1 MKALSFAKFGPPEE
15 VLDLVD
21 VDDPGAPGPG
31 EVLVGMVAM
40 AINPAD
46 ILKIEGR
53 YGASPPPL
61 PAIPGSDGV
70 GRVIA
75 VGEGVDHLSVGDMV
89 MPLAGP
95 MWVERMRT
103 PATAVV
109 KLPADVDPLQA
120 AMLKVNP
127 ATARLMLSEI
137 VALAPGD
144 WLIQNAANSAV
155 GLLVARFAREKGIH
169 TVNIVRRL
177 AAGRAVSEAGGDVII
192 VHDGSTAQALARE
205 VAASTKGAE
214 IKLGLDAVGGPGTNA
229 LAHAL
234 AEGGRIASYG
244 MMSGRPCEID
254 PEQLVF
260 RGITLTGFWLAEWF
274 QRADQQEIGAVFADL
289 VAGLTA
295 GGIASPVEAVYPLS
309 EGRGGVLHA
318 ARGARS
324 GKILLTTSKELVSR

>member
-1 MKALSFAKFGPPEE
+1 MKALRFANFGPPDE
-15 VLDLVD
+15 VLELVD
-21 VDDPGAPGPG
+21 AEGPGAPGPG

-40 AINPAD
+40 AVNPAD

-53 YGASPPPL
+53 YGALPPPL

-95 MWVERMRT
+95 MWVEQMRT
-103 PATAVV
+103 PAAAVV
-109 KLPADVDPLQA
+109 KLPADADPLQA

-155 GLLVARFAREKGIH
+155 GLLVARFAREKGIR

-205 VAASTKGAE
+205 IAASTKGAK
-214 IKLGLDAVGGPGTNA
+214 IRLGLDAVGGAATNA

-260 RGITLTGFWLAEWF
+260 RDITLTGFWLAEWF
-274 QRADQQEIGAVFADL
+274 QRASPTEIGGVFTEL
-289 VAGLTA
+289 VAGLSA
-295 GGIASPVEAVYPLS
+295 GEISSPIEAVYPLS
-309 EGRGGVLHA
+309 EGREAVMHA
-318 ARGARS
+318 TRGARS
-324 GKILLTTSKELVSR
+324 GKILLTTDDDLVSR

>member
-1 MKALSFAKFGPPEE
+1 MKALRFARFGPPGE
-15 VLDLVD
+15 VLELVEI
-21 VDDPGAPGPG
+21 DDPGAPGPG
-31 EVLVGMVAM
+31 EALVEMVAM
-40 AINPAD
+40 AVNPAD
-46 ILKIEGR
+46 ILRIEGR

-70 GRVIA
+70 GRVVALGKGVVHLA
-75 VGEGVDHLSVGDMV
+75 VGDVVV
-89 MPLAGP
+89 PLAGP
-95 MWVERMRT
+95 MWVERMRR
-103 PATAVV
+103 PAAALV
-109 KLPADVDPLQA
+109 KLPAGVDPLQA

-144 WLIQNAANSAV
+144 WLIQNASNSAV
-155 GLLVARFAREKGIH
+155 GLLVARFAREKGIR
-169 TVNIVRRL
+169 TVNLVRRL

-205 VAASTKGAE
+205 VAASTKGAG
-214 IKLGLDAVGGPGTNA
+214 IRLGLDAVGGAATNA

-234 AEGGRIASYG
+234 GEGGRIASYG

-260 RGITLTGFWLAEWF
+260 RDITLTGFWLAQWF
-274 QRADQQEIGAVFADL
+274 QRASAQEIGGLFADL
-289 VAGLTA
+289 AAGLAA
-295 GGIASPVEAVYPLS
+295 GEIASPVEAVYPLS
-309 EGRGGVLHA
+309 EGREALLHA

-324 GKILLTTSKELVSR
+324 GKILLTTRDDLVSR

>member
-1 MKALSFAKFGPPEE
+1 MKALSFAKFGPPGE
-15 VLDLVD
+15 VLELIEI
-21 VDDPGAPGPG
+21 DDPGAPGSG
-31 EVLVGMVAM
+31 EVIVEMIAM
-40 AINPAD
+40 AVNPAD

-53 YGASPPPL
+53 YGASPSPL

-75 VGEGVDHLSVGDMV
+75 RGEGVAHLELGDV
-89 MPLAGP
+89 VVPLAGP

-103 PATAVV
+103 SASAVV
-109 KLPADVDPLQA
+109 KLPTGVDPLQA

-137 VALAPGD
+137 VTLAPGD

-205 VAASTKGAE
+205 VAVSTKGAR
-214 IKLGLDAVGGPGTNA
+214 IRLGLDAVGGVATNA

-234 AEGGRIASYG
+234 AEAGRIASYG

-260 RGITLTGFWLAEWF
+260 RDITLTGFWLAQWF
-274 QRADQQEIGAVFADL
+274 QRANPTKIGALFSELATGL
-289 VAGLTA
+289 AAGR
-295 GGIASPVEAVYPLS
+295 IASPVEAVYPLS
-309 EGRGGVLHA
+309 EGREAVTHA

-324 GKILLTTSKELVSR
+324 GKILLTTDQNLVSR

>member
-1 MKALSFAKFGPPEE
+1 MKALRFATFGPPGE
-15 VLDLVD
+15 VLELVD

-31 EVLVGMVAM
+31 EVLVEMIAM
-40 AINPAD
+40 AVNPAD

-70 GRVIA
+70 GRVSA
-75 VGEGVDHLSVGDMV
+75 VGEGVDHLAVGDIV
-89 MPLAGP
+89 LPLAGP
-95 MWVERMRT
+95 MWVERLRT
-103 PATAVV
+103 PAAAVV

-137 VALAPGD
+137 VPLAPGD

-155 GLLVARFAREKGIH
+155 GLLVARFARDRGIR

-192 VHDGSTAQALARE
+192 VHDGSTPQALARE
-205 VAASTKGAE
+205 VAASTKGAQ
-214 IKLGLDAVGGPGTNA
+214 IKLGLDALGGAGTNA

-234 AEGGRIASYG
+234 AEGGRIATYG
-244 MMSGRPCEID
+244 MMSGQPCTID
-254 PEQLVF
+254 PEPLVF
-260 RGITLTGFWLAEWF
+260 RDITLTGFWLAQWF
-274 QRADQQEIGAVFADL
+274 QRANPQEIGRVFADL
-289 VAGLTA
+289 VAGLGA
-295 GGIASPVEAVYPLS
+295 GEIASPVEAVYPLS
-309 EGRGGVLHA
+309 EGREAVLHA

-324 GKILLTTSKELVSR
+324 GKILLTTVDALVSR